1 MGILVTQRMGCRAVM
16 KKNKATSGERRGCP
30 AKCIP
35 VSRVLRALAKERKT
49 DSDREECR
57 FPQNIHC

>member
-49 DSDREECR
+49 DSCL
-57 FPQNIHC
+57 